1 MKKIYWALSAF
12 IVVIIFAGAYLF
24 YSIPK
29 TENISGQLISAQS
42 EHIEAGSIFKLR
54 LEIRPQGESQFS
66 TLSISKSKPF
76 QQFPQNFIVPVLAQ
90 SLVEDATYQ
99 LHVQVT
105 IAGKLLYTHFHLLP
119 LTRQALTEKLTID
132 MVATVKPESKSVPVK
147 LIKIESEEKELVI
160 EKVEDVKKVE
170 PEPPEIELSTL
181 LDKKWIF
188 DNKDKSNVYLVFEK
202 QTKLLVGNAGCNK
215 IQGGYQAK
223 QTALRIN
230 FIASVKHCESGM
242 AVEKE
247 FLTALPKV
255 RSWSVQG
262 NILKMY
268 DQNEQLLLQF
278 KQP

>member
-24 YSIPK
+24 YLIPK

-42 EHIEAGSIFKLR
+42 EHVEAGSVFKLR

-66 TLSISKSKPF
+66 TLSASKSKLF
-76 QQFPQNFIVPVLAQ
+76 QQFPQHFILPVLAE
-90 SLVEDATYQ
+90 SLTADATYQ

-105 IAGKLLYTHFHLLP
+105 NTGKLLYTHSHLLP
-119 LTRQALTEKLTID
+119 LTRQALTKKLTID
-132 MVATVKPESKSVPVK
+132 MVAMVKPESKSVPVK
-147 LIKIESEEKELVI
+147 LVKEQTMNPLLVAK
-160 EKVEDVKKVE
+160 KVEIIEKVE
-170 PEPPEIELSTL
+170 PEPIKAEMSAL
-181 LDKKWIF
+181 LADKKWML
-188 DNKDKSNVYLVFEK
+188 DNKDKSNVYLLFEK
-202 QTKLLVGNAGCNK
+202 QTKLISGNAGCNK

-223 QTALRIN
+223 QTTLRIN
-230 FIASVKHCESGM
+230 FIAGAKRCESGM

-262 NILKMY
+262 DILKLY
-268 DQNEQLLLQF
+268 DKNEQLLLQF
-278 KQP
+278 KQ